1 MQLRRI
7 FSILITILLFPYAAS
22 KAVNLEFSSIEFE
35 GEILAAKLHVSDSL
49 PGELTGYIKKG
60 VPISF
65 EYKMELWESRA
76 GWLDRRL
83 DNKEII
89 HNIRYD
95 TWENEYT
102 ILSLRSDLT
111 IENHLEEDREAMDL
125 VKSSGL
131 LKMALKDTG
140 GRFYI
145 TGKLTIKTMSLTNL
159 KEVESWLKG
168 EISGAKKPDIK
179 DAPDKFGE
187 FLFNTALKI
196 SGLKNVSEEIRSPFF
211 VIENGKIVLQ
221 ERE

>member
-1 MQLRRI
+1 MRLKRI
-7 FSILITILLFPYAAS
+7 FPILITILLFPPGVS
-22 KAVNLEFSSIEFE
+22 KAVNLELSAIRFE
-35 GEILAAKLHVSDSL
+35 GGKISAKLLVSDSL
-49 PGELTGYIKKG
+49 PSELMGYIKKG

-76 GWLDRRL
+76 GWLDKHL
-83 DNKEII
+83 DNDEVI

-102 ILSLRSDLT
+102 IHSWRSDLT
-111 IENHLEEDREAMDL
+111 IESHLDEDREATDL
-125 VKSSGL
+125 VKSSGR
-131 LKMALKDTG
+131 LKMTPKDTVG
-140 GRFYI
+140 KFYI
-145 TGKLTIKTMSLTNL
+145 TGKLTIKTMSLSNL

-211 VIENGKIVLQ
+211 VIENGKIIFQ
-221 ERE
+221 EEE

>member
-1 MQLRRI
+1 MRFRQINL
-7 FSILITILLFPYAAS
+7 ILIVSFLALYS
-22 KAVNLEFSSIEFE
+22 VSNAVNLEFSSIEFE
-35 GEILAAKLHVSDSL
+35 GGMIAAKLQVSDSL
-49 PGELTGYIKKG
+49 PAELMGYIKKG

-89 HNIRYD
+89 HNLRYD

-102 ILSLRSDLT
+102 ILSRRSDLT
-111 IENHLEEDREAMDL
+111 IENQLEEDREATDL

-131 LKMALKDTG
+131 LKMTLKDTSG
-140 GRFYI
+140 QFYI

-211 VIENGKIVLQ
+211 VIESGKIVFP